1 MAKAKVINES
11 RYSFNM
17 VEFSKVNSMET
28 ACNLMFV
35 ICWYLPPQRVD
46 KSESH
51 HVTTQLR
58 YGYSGTGSATIYRL
72 QVPPTLSSGSSILQP
87 ALFMASSYPTPWVGV
102 PGRSLT
108 DRAAF
113 ETSTMPYRG
122 SLPQSPGKVVPCGLE
137 SRASWP
143 GKYWN
148 GTCNYQIWK
157 SNQKHEST
165 VYLNRRSFVPPIWQ
179 DNKNHRV
186 AIYGWCLVIYTNPR

>member
-1 MAKAKVINES
+1 
-11 RYSFNM
+11 M

-35 ICWYLPPQRVD
+35 ICWYLPPPRVD

-165 VYLNRRSFVPPIWQ
+165 VYLNRRSFVPTIWQ